1 MAIIGKVESIWRY
14 PVKSMRGHE
23 LDDAFLGFAGVY
35 GDRIFAF
42 TNSAGRK
49 SFPYFTAREQPQM
62 LQYLPR
68 FRSPEKA
75 AHPPNL
81 TEAEKLG
88 PGVTPLY
95 SLPEDMLVDVQTP
108 SGEVFPIDDPR
119 LALMLTQGLQDSPVL
134 TLVQSD
140 RSMTDCRPVSIF
152 STQTVQQLSKELGT
166 SLDPRRFR
174 ANLYLDLPSAPGFG
188 EQALVGRSLRIG
200 PKAVVHIL
208 ERDPRCK
215 MITLN
220 PDTGE
225 SDPNI
230 LRQIAQAHDST
241 AGVYCAVL
249 VEGTLRKADPVELL
263 D

>member
-1 MAIIGKVESIWRY
+1 MPTIGKVQSIWRY
-14 PVKSMRGHE
+14 PVKSMRGQE
-23 LDDAFLGFAGVY
+23 LDEAFLGFAGVY

-42 TNSAGRK
+42 TNPAGRN
-49 SFPYFTAREQPQM
+49 SFPYFTAREQPEM
-62 LQYLPR
+62 LQYHPR
-68 FRSPEKA
+68 FRSTEKA

-81 TEAEKLG
+81 SEAEKLG

-95 SLPEDMLVDVQTP
+95 SLSEDMLVDVQTP
-108 SGEVFPIDDPR
+108 SGEVSPIDDPR
-119 LALMLTQGLQDSPVL
+119 LSHMLTQGLQDVPAL

-174 ANLYLDLPSAPGFG
+174 ANLYLDLPSGPGFG

-200 PKAVVHIL
+200 SKAVVHIL

-215 MITLN
+215 MITLD
-220 PDTGE
+220 PDTGQ

-230 LRQIAQAHDST
+230 LRQVAQAHDST